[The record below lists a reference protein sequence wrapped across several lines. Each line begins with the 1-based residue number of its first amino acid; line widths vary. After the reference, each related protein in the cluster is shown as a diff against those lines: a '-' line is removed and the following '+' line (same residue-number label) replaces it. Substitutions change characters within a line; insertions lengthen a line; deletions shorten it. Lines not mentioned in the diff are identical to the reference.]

1 MRAALQQDLFPETV
15 VVPPSPQAVW
25 AAEAMRRRDFKEAI
39 RLYKQLVKDEG
50 LAKWSEGLAQAYAE
64 RAREVA
70 ARGLFEQAQ
79 ILLDNTAAPDGTVWN
94 PLLYVHCLVKRGQH
108 QKAAEHA
115 LKYVGTGKLATDQ
128 TARLGEVAAALSLA
142 APCRLQTPQ
151 DPQSERGKWLEQATA
166 ARQAM
171 AAWLEGKPQEDID
184 HLLSH
189 ISLRSDFKA
198 LRLILKAL
206 ITAPLDTDRAR
217 QLMDAIEPQSP
228 FAALRGAVEAAL
240 TAPQSGL
247 LGSSTAAN
255 GAQRSFISQIHG
267 LAESGSQSPSQL
279 AKAESSG
286 PGSLFAYLI
295 RQAKTQP
302 ADDVR
307 SACLNLLPR
316 VPDRVARFEKTFGP
330 LSPFDRHRIL
340 ALAAEARKDR
350 ERAEHHWVAAAESL
364 EAAAGSQAKLSIG
377 VIYRHLAK
385 FAGADD
391 NPECEESPP
400 VRDYLERSRK
410 ADPEHLPTLLKL
422 IGHYRSTNRL
432 EDVRRLVEEALDR
445 FPNEAA
451 VLLQGVE
458 WATRAKDLNRAIG
471 LAHQLLLLDPINAS
485 VRQRTIDLRILAA
498 REHLHSGHA
507 DLAAKEIAEAVKLE
521 LPDAPSFCLRIADGL
536 FAIERAGGR
545 DAEARLRE
553 GVALAGGG
561 VVGWFHAS
569 LEHLLMRGGADRG
582 LLRRELVEAQ
592 KAAPSKQAI
601 LAIASALDVDAARE
615 NSAAVAP
622 LIRQIRG
629 WLLKGGSLDW
639 SADEVRRI
647 GQMLWQAE
655 AYQVLEHYARLGLA
669 RTPDAGV
676 WRFYQVVA
684 RTRGDADKLRE
695 REEEDLTEIADDA
708 ARSGHLADAKLIW
721 GFLDQAGNPPPGAT
735 SQREFN
741 VDDMVADLLGAS
753 LRDLSPAE
761 VRRLVG
767 QRGVAKAAR
776 IVASKLKKS
785 PLGAI
790 APAEAIREL
799 AREMVESVVENS
811 ATPRSRKTPAWL
823 R

>member
-1 MRAALQQDLFPETV
+1 MRATLQQDLFPETV
-15 VVPPSPQAVW
+15 VVPPSTQAVS
-25 AAEAMRRRDFKEAI
+25 AAEAMRRRNFKEAI
-39 RLYKQLVKDEG
+39 KLYKQLVKDEG
-50 LAKWSEGLAQAYAE
+50 LPQWSEGLAQAYAA
-64 RAREVA
+64 RASELA

-79 ILLDNTAAPDGTVWN
+79 ILLDNTAAPDGTVRN

-115 LKYVGTGKLATDQ
+115 LKYVGTGKLARDQ
-128 TARLGEVAAALSLA
+128 TARLGEVAAALA
-142 APCRLQTPQ
+142 VAEPCRLETPQ
-151 DPQSERGKWLEQATA
+151 DPQSERGKWLEQAAA

-184 HLLSH
+184 HLLSR

-206 ITAPLDTDRAR
+206 ITAPLDPDRAR
-217 QLMDAIEPQSP
+217 QLMHTITPRSP
-228 FAALRGAVEAAL
+228 FAALREAAEAAL
-240 TAPQSGL
+240 AAPQSGF

-255 GAQRSFISQIHG
+255 GARRSFIFQIHG
-267 LAESGSQSPSQL
+267 LAGNGSQSLSQL

-295 RQAKTQP
+295 RQAETQP
-302 ADDVR
+302 VDVR

-316 VPDRVARFEKTFGP
+316 VPDRVARFEKSFGA
-330 LSPFDRHRIL
+330 LSPFDRHRVL

-364 EAAAGSQAKLSIG
+364 EAAAGPQAKLSVG
-377 VIYRHLAK
+377 VIYRHLATL
-385 FAGADD
+385 AGADD
-391 NPECEESPP
+391 DPECEESPP
-400 VRDYLERSRK
+400 VVDYLERSRK

-422 IGHYRSTNRL
+422 IGHYRSTDGL
-432 EDVRRLVEEALDR
+432 ENVRRLVEEAVER
-445 FPNEAA
+445 FSNEAA

-458 WATRAKDLNRAIG
+458 WATRAKDFDRAIG
-471 LAHQLLLLDPINAS
+471 LAHRLLLLDPINAS

-498 REHLHSGHA
+498 REQMHSGDA
-507 DLAAKEIAEAVKLE
+507 DLAAKQIAEAVKLE
-521 LPDAPSFCLRIADGL
+521 LPDAPSFRLRIVDGL
-536 FAIERAGGR
+536 IAIGRAGGR
-545 DAEARLRE
+545 EAEARLRE

-561 VVGWFHAS
+561 VAGWFHAS
-569 LEHLLMRGGADRG
+569 LEYLLMHGASERG
-582 LLRRELVEAQ
+582 LLRRGLVEAQ
-592 KAAPSKQAI
+592 KGAPSKQEI
-601 LAIASALDVDAARE
+601 LSIALALEADAARE

-629 WLLKGGSLDW
+629 WLLKGSRLDW
-639 SADEVRRI
+639 SADEARRVA
-647 GQMLWQAE
+647 QMLWQTE
-655 AYQVLEHYARLGLA
+655 AFQVLEDYARRGLA
-669 RTPDAGV
+669 RTPNAAV
-676 WRFYQVVA
+676 WRFYHVIA

-695 REEEDLTEIADDA
+695 HEEEDLAEIADDA
-708 ARSGHLADAKLIW
+708 ARCGRLADAKLIW
-721 GFLDQAGNPPPGAT
+721 RFLDQVGNPAPGAA
-735 SQREFN
+735 SQRDSN

-753 LRDLSPAE
+753 LRGLSPAE

-767 QRGVAKAAR
+767 QHGAAKAAR

-785 PLGAI
+785 PLGVI
-790 APAEAIREL
+790 APAEAIHEL
-799 AREMVESVVENS
+799 AQEMVESVVESS

>member
-1 MRAALQQDLFPETV
+1 MRATLQQDLFPEIA
-15 VVPPSPQAVW
+15 PPSPHAVW
-25 AAEAMRRRDFKEAI
+25 AAEAMRRGKFKEAI

-50 LAKWSEGLAQAYAE
+50 LPKWSEGLAQAYAG
-64 RAREVA
+64 RASELA

-79 ILLDNTAAPDGTVWN
+79 ILLDNTAAPDGTVRN
-94 PLLYVHCLVKRGQH
+94 PLLYVHCLVKRGQQ

-115 LKYVGTGKLATDQ
+115 LKYVGTDKLATDQ
-128 TARLGEVAAALSLA
+128 AARLGEVAAALLLA
-142 APCRLQTPQ
+142 APCRLETPQ
-151 DPQSERGKWLEQATA
+151 DLQSKRAKWLEQATS

-171 AAWLEGKPQEDID
+171 AAWLEGKPLEDID
-184 HLLSH
+184 RLLSR

-206 ITAPLDTDRAR
+206 ITAPLDPDRAR
-217 QLMDAIEPQSP
+217 RLLDAIAKRSP

-240 TAPQSGL
+240 AAPQSGL
-247 LGSSTAAN
+247 LGSPSAAN

-295 RQAKTQP
+295 GQAETMP
-302 ADDVR
+302 GDDLR
-307 SACLNLLPR
+307 SACFNLLPR
-316 VPDRVARFEKTFGP
+316 VPDRIARFEKSFGA
-330 LSPFDRHRIL
+330 LSPFDRHRVL
-340 ALAAEARKDR
+340 ALAAEARKDT
-350 ERAEHHWVAAAESL
+350 ERAEYYWVAAAESL
-364 EAAAGSQAKLSIG
+364 EAAAGSQAKLSVG

-400 VRDYLERSRK
+400 VLDYLERSRK

-422 IGHYRSTNRL
+422 IGHYSSTNRL
-432 EDVRRLVEEALDR
+432 EDVRRLVEDALER

-458 WATRAKDLNRAIG
+458 WATRAKDLDRAIG
-471 LAHQLLLLDPINAS
+471 LAHRLLLLDPINAS

-498 REHLHSGHA
+498 REQMHSGQA
-507 DLAAKEIAEAVKLE
+507 DLAAREIAEAVKLE
-521 LPDAPSFCLRIADGL
+521 LRDAPSFRLRIAEGL
-536 FAIERAGGR
+536 IAIERAGGR

-569 LEHLLMRGGADRG
+569 LEHLLMRGTANRG

-592 KAAPSKQAI
+592 KEAPIKQAI
-601 LAIASALDVDAARE
+601 LSIALALEPDAVRE

-622 LIRQIRG
+622 LIRQICG
-629 WLLKGGSLDW
+629 WLLKGRSLDW
-639 SADEVRRI
+639 STDEIRRVA
-647 GQMLWQAE
+647 QMLWQTGV
-655 AYQVLEHYARLGLA
+655 YQVLEDYARLGLT
-669 RTPDAGV
+669 RTPDAGI
-676 WRFYQVVA
+676 WRFYQVIA

-695 REEEDLTEIADDA
+695 HEEEDLAEIADDA
-708 ARSGHLADAKLIW
+708 LRSGRPADAKLIW
-721 GFLDQAGNPPPGAT
+721 SFLDQAGNTAPGVA
-735 SQREFN
+735 SHREFD
-741 VDDMVADLLGAS
+741 VDDMVAELLGAS
-753 LRDLSPAE
+753 LRELSPAE
-761 VRRLVG
+761 IYRLVG
-767 QRGVAKAAR
+767 QHGAPKAAR
-776 IVASKLKKS
+776 ILARKLKKS

-799 AREMVESVVENS
+799 AQEMVESVVESS
-811 ATPRSRKTPAWL
+811 AMPRSRKTPAWL

>member
-1 MRAALQQDLFPETV
+1 MRADLQQDLFPETV

-25 AAEAMRRRDFKEAI
+25 AAEAMRRRNFKEAI

-50 LAKWSEGLAQAYAE
+50 LAKWSEGLAQAYAA
-64 RAREVA
+64 RARELA
-70 ARGLFEQAQ
+70 TKGEFEQAQ
-79 ILLDNTAAPDGTVWN
+79 ILLDNTAAPDGTVRN
-94 PLLYVHCLVKRGQH
+94 PLLYVHCLVKRGQQ

-115 LKYVGTGKLATDQ
+115 LKYVGTGKLASDQ
-128 TARLGEVAAALSLA
+128 ATRLGEVAAALVLA
-142 APCRLQTPQ
+142 APCRLEAPQ
-151 DPQSERGKWLEQATA
+151 DPQSERGKWLEQASA

-184 HLLSH
+184 HLLSR

-206 ITAPLDTDRAR
+206 ITAPLDPDRAR
-217 QLMDAIEPQSP
+217 HLMDAIAPRSP

-240 TAPQSGL
+240 AGPQSEL
-247 LGSSTAAN
+247 LGSSTAAK
-255 GAQRSFISQIHG
+255 GAQRSFICQIHG
-267 LAESGSQSPSQL
+267 LPESGSQSPIQL

-286 PGSLFAYLI
+286 PGALFAYLI
-295 RQAKTQP
+295 RQAETQP

-316 VPDRVARFEKTFGP
+316 VPDRVARFEKSFGA
-330 LSPFDRHRIL
+330 LSPFDRHRVL
-340 ALAAEARKDR
+340 ALAAEARKEW
-350 ERAEHHWVAAAESL
+350 ERAEHHWLAAADSL
-364 EAAAGSQAKLSIG
+364 EAAAGSQAKLSVG

-385 FAGADD
+385 LAGADD
-391 NPECEESPP
+391 NPECEESIP
-400 VRDYLERSRK
+400 VLDYLERSRK

-422 IGHYRSTNRL
+422 IGHYRSANRL
-432 EDVRRLVEEALDR
+432 EDVQRLVEEALER

-458 WATRAKDLNRAIG
+458 WATGAKDFDRAIG
-471 LAHQLLLLDPINAS
+471 LAHQLLLLDPINNS

-498 REHLHSGHA
+498 RARMHSGHA
-507 DLAAKEIAEAVKLE
+507 DLAAKEIAEAMKLDFR
-521 LPDAPSFCLRIADGL
+521 DAPSFRLRIAEGL
-536 FAIERAGGR
+536 IAIECAGGG

-569 LEHLLMRGGADRG
+569 LEHLFMRGAADRR

-592 KAAPSKQAI
+592 KGAPSKQAI
-601 LAIASALDVDAARE
+601 LSIALALEADAARE
-615 NSAAVAP
+615 NSAAVAQ
-622 LIRQIRG
+622 LVRQIRG
-629 WLLKGGSLDW
+629 WLLKGSSLDW
-639 SADEVRRI
+639 SADEVRRVA
-647 GQMLWQAE
+647 QMLLQTE
-655 AYQVLEHYARLGLA
+655 AYQVLEDYARLGLA
-669 RTPDAGV
+669 RTPNAGV
-676 WRFYQVVA
+676 WRFYQVIA
-684 RTRGDADKLRE
+684 RTRGDADKLTQG
-695 REEEDLTEIADDA
+695 EEEDLAEIADDA
-708 ARSGHLADAKLIW
+708 DRSGCFADAKLIW
-721 GFLDQAGNPPPGAT
+721 SFLDQAGNPVPRVA
-735 SQREFN
+735 SQREFD
-741 VDDMVADLLGAS
+741 VDDAVADLLGVS

-761 VRRLVG
+761 VLRLVDQHG
-767 QRGVAKAAR
+767 AAKAAR

-790 APAEAIREL
+790 APAEAIREV
-799 AREMVESVVENS
+799 AQEMVESVVEIS

>member
-128 TARLGEVAAALSLA
+128 AARLGEVAAALSLA
-142 APCRLQTPQ
+142 APCRLETPQ

-432 EDVRRLVEEALDR
+432 EDVRRLVEEALER

-569 LEHLLMRGGADRG
+569 LEHLLMRGAADRG

-592 KAAPSKQAI
+592 KGAPSKQAI